1 MKCESESKN
10 DNKPLWTRWEDYEK
24 ITIDG
29 REYAELGN
37 HLYTRHA
44 VERTYPSDFGGRSI
58 APKFI
63 EDVIETGT
71 IRKVLIKGIER
82 IIHTSGTV
90 QVVTE
95 QNDRIVITVNPF
107 SGG

>member
-1 MKCESESKN
+1 MKNTDDAS
-10 DNKPLWTRWEDYEK
+10 KPLWKNWDDYEK

-29 REYAELGN
+29 REYAKVGKR
-37 HLYTRHA
+37 LYTHHA
-44 VERTYPSDFGGRSI
+44 VERTYPAALGGRSI

-63 EDVIETGT
+63 EDVIEIGT
-71 IRKVLIKGIER
+71 IRRVTIKGIER

-95 QNDRIVITVNPF
+95 QDGRMVITVNPF